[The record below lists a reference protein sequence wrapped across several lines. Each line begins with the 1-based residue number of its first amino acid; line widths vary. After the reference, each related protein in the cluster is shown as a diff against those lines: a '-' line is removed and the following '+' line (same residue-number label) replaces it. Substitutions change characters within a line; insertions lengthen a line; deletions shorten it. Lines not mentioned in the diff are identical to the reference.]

1 MSPCLEALFGLRMR
15 TSGPGDWGP
24 ICSANAVDNLVPT
37 PPSTYSCRVALTAAL
52 KSRCRRPQVQP
63 KLPDLELR
71 LRGTCGKV
79 RTRFPQG
86 DAAQPAEIPHPVDP
100 ETWKRC
106 YTVIVTCSRPTNET
120 IWCNLYWLDA

>member
-1 MSPCLEALFGLRMR
+1 MLWTTWCQLLLR
-15 TSGPGDWGP
+15 DF
-24 ICSANAVDNLVPT
+24 L
-37 PPSTYSCRVALTAAL
+37 PSRLDGGAQ
-52 KSRCRRPQVQP
+52 SRRRRPEVQP

-71 LRGTCGKV
+71 LRGTCGKE

-106 YTVIVTCSRPTNET
+106 YTVIVTCSRTRTDT
-120 IWCNLYWLDA
+120 IWCNLYWLHAGTLPRLLPGGECSKAKSLPQGTEGRG